1 VSSARLPSIPAP
13 DALALLRRGLEESH
27 RGKFHALQTLAA
39 AQDSFRASGNAN
51 GIGLCAAALMMTGQ
65 AMSSYRRFAEH
76 IQSLAGLRDGSL
88 EYQDHSEDLL
98 AHAGLLAGLLMFA
111 PADPFC
117 DRCVARI
124 IDLLEVE
131 LDVNLRFA
139 AGRVALFY
147 TEPREQ
153 REVGNRVNALIEPLM
168 DRPELTPHRLGRWL
182 TFRLRVAAAAK
193 DRLQL
198 ERVKKRALELVRL
211 HAEPDVT
218 AWLAISDFDAAL
230 PRRDFE
236 RAQGALATIEAITDP
251 TNLMDLRRFE
261 WLQGRLALAKGDG
274 DAALLHATHA
284 RKYSED
290 LEVPPPILG
299 VTVALEAQAR
309 VLTGDLAEAR
319 AGFGEAAQMVAVLHA
334 EEMRDMIRMVD
345 AYEAGGAGRSDARR
359 LLEAAF
365 AAPRMRQFYDSFDTN
380 PRFGATMCALALAQ
394 DVEPEFVR
402 RIIEMN
408 GYAPPPEAGAS
419 WPWPVKIT
427 TLGRFDV
434 SSNGRPMAVPR
445 KSPRKPLELLK
456 ALIAAGGRGI
466 DKQRLADFLWD
477 NATAEAAS
485 AAFDMAVMRLRKL
498 LAVPE
503 AIVVEDGKIGL
514 DPARVWLDLWAFDCD
529 VDALQPLL
537 RRADNDATVAT
548 IGERMLALYRG
559 PFLDNEEP
567 QRWLLA
573 ARERTRQRF
582 LRSLFDAGRYWEQRE
597 RWPEAAALYERGLD
611 IDPIA
616 EDLYRRLMRCHLAQR
631 RPAEAARTFQRCRE
645 MLLAQLGVPPSAET
659 EALYRSTIGS

>member
-1 VSSARLPSIPAP
+1 MLQ
-13 DALALLRRGLEESH
+13 RGLEESH

-39 AQDSFRASGNAN
+39 AQDGFRASADPSGVA
-51 GIGLCAAALMMTGQ
+51 LCAAALLVTGQ
-65 AMSSYRRFAEH
+65 AMMSYRRFAEH

-88 EYQDHSEDLL
+88 KYGDRSEDLL

-117 DRCVARI
+117 DRCVERI
-124 IDLLEVE
+124 THLLELE
-131 LDVNLRFA
+131 LDVNLKFA
-139 AGRVALFY
+139 AGRIALFY

-153 REVGNRVNALIEPLM
+153 REFGNRVNALMEPLM

-182 TFRLRVAAAAK
+182 TFRIRVAAAAK

-198 ERVKKRALELVRL
+198 DRVKQRALELVRV

-218 AWLAISDFDAAL
+218 IWLAISDFDAAL

-236 RAQGALATIEAITDP
+236 RAQRALDGVEAILDP
-251 TNLMDLRRFE
+251 ANLNDLRRFE
-261 WLQGRLALAKGDG
+261 WLQGRLALAKGEG
-274 DAALLHATHA
+274 DAALLHATRA

-290 LEVPPPILG
+290 LEVPPPLLG
-299 VTVALEAQAR
+299 VTVATEAQAR
-309 VLTGDLAEAR
+309 VLTGDLAKAR
-319 AGFGEAAQMVAVLHA
+319 AGFDAAVEMVAVLHA

-345 AYEAGGAGRSDARR
+345 AYEAIGAGRPDARR
-359 LLEAAF
+359 LLELAF

-380 PRFGATMCALALAQ
+380 PRFGATMCALALAH

-402 RIIEMN
+402 RIIELN
-408 GYAPPPEAGAS
+408 GHAPPPEAGHS

-434 SSNGRPMAVPR
+434 SSHGRPMAIPR

-456 ALIAAGGRGI
+456 ALIAAGGRGV

-477 NATAEAAS
+477 DATADAAS
-485 AAFDMAVMRLRKL
+485 AALDMAVMRLRKL

-503 AIVVEDGKIGL
+503 AIVIEDGKIGL
-514 DPARVWLDLWAFDCD
+514 DPARVWLDLWAFDRD

-537 RRADNDATVAT
+537 RHADDDAAVAA

-582 LRSLFDAGRYWEQRE
+582 LRSLSDAGSYWERRE
-597 RWPEAAALYERGLD
+597 RWSEAATLYERGLD

-616 EDLYRRLMRCHLAQR
+616 EDLYRRLMRCYLAQR
-631 RPAEAARTFQRCRE
+631 RPAEAARIFHRCRE

-659 EALYRSTIGS
+659 EALFRSTIGG

>member
-1 VSSARLPSIPAP
+1 MV
-13 DALALLRRGLEESH
+13 
-27 RGKFHALQTLAA
+27 
-39 AQDSFRASGNAN
+39 
-51 GIGLCAAALMMTGQ
+51 TGQ
-65 AMSSYRRFAEH
+65 AMNSYRKFAEH

-88 EYQDHSEDLL
+88 RYEDHGENLL

-117 DRCVARI
+117 DRCVDRI
-124 IDLLEVE
+124 IRLLELE
-131 LDVNLRFA
+131 LDVNLKFA
-139 AGRVALFY
+139 AGRVVLFY

-153 REVGNRVNALIEPLM
+153 RELGNRVNALIEPLM

-182 TFRLRVAAAAK
+182 TFRIRVVAFAK

-198 ERVKKRALELVRL
+198 DRVKKRALELVRL
-211 HAEPDVT
+211 HAEPHVT
-218 AWLAISDFDAAL
+218 SWLAISDLDAAL

-236 RAQGALATIEAITDP
+236 RAQRALDAIEAILDP
-251 TNLMDLRRFE
+251 TSLSDLRQFE
-261 WLQGRLALAKGDG
+261 WLQGRLALAKGEG
-274 DAALLHATHA
+274 DAALLHATRA
-284 RKYSED
+284 QRYSED
-290 LEVPPPILG
+290 LELPPPLLG

-309 VLTGDLAEAR
+309 VLTGDLKEAR
-319 AGFGEAAQMVAVLHA
+319 ASFSEAVQMVAVLHA

-345 AYEAGGAGRSDARR
+345 AYEAIGAGRSDARR
-359 LLEAAF
+359 LLETAF

-380 PRFGATMCALALAQ
+380 PRFGATMCALALAH
-394 DVEPEFVR
+394 DVEPEFAR
-402 RIIEMN
+402 RIIELN
-408 GYAPPPEAGAS
+408 GYAPPPEAGTS

-434 SSNGRPMAVPR
+434 SSNGRPLAVPR

-477 NATAEAAS
+477 DAAAD
-485 AAFDMAVMRLRKL
+485 AAGAALDMAVMRLRKL

-503 AIVVEDGKIGL
+503 AVVIEDGKIGL
-514 DPARVWLDLWAFDCD
+514 DPARVWLDLWAFDRD
-529 VDALQPLL
+529 VDSLQRLV
-537 RRADNDATVAT
+537 RHAENDAAVAA
-548 IGERMLALYRG
+548 IGERMLALYHG
-559 PFLDNEEP
+559 PFLENEEP

-582 LRSLFDAGRYWEQRE
+582 LRSLLDAGSYWERRE
-597 RWPEAAALYERGLD
+597 RWSVAAALYERGLD

-645 MLLAQLGVPPSAET
+645 MLMTQLGVPPSPET
-659 EALYRSTIGS
+659 EALLRSSISD

>member
-1 VSSARLPSIPAP
+1 ML
-13 DALALLRRGLEESH
+13 
-27 RGKFHALQTLAA
+27 
-39 AQDSFRASGNAN
+39 
-51 GIGLCAAALMMTGQ
+51 TGQ
-65 AMSSYRRFAEH
+65 AMMSYRRFGEH

-88 EYQDHSEDLL
+88 KFGDHSEDLL

-117 DRCVARI
+117 DRCIDRI
-124 IDLLEVE
+124 VRLLEME
-131 LDVNLRFA
+131 LDVNLKFA

-153 REVGNRVNALIEPLM
+153 REFGNRVNALIEPLM

-182 TFRLRVAAAAK
+182 TFRIRVVAFAK

-198 ERVKKRALELVRL
+198 DRVRKRALELVRL
-211 HAEPDVT
+211 HADPDVT
-218 AWLAISDFDAAL
+218 SWLAVSDFDAAL

-236 RAQGALATIEAITDP
+236 RAQHAVDAIEAVLDP
-251 TNLMDLRRFE
+251 TNLNDVRMFE
-261 WLQGRLALAKGDG
+261 WLYGRLALAKGEG
-274 DAALLHATHA
+274 DAALLHATRA

-290 LEVPPPILG
+290 LEFPPPMLG

-309 VLTGDLAEAR
+309 VLMGDLAGAR
-319 AGFGEAAQMVAVLHA
+319 ACFSEAVQMVAVLHA

-345 AYEAGGAGRSDARR
+345 AYEAIGAGRSDARG

-380 PRFGATMCALALAQ
+380 PRFGATMCALALAG

-402 RIIEMN
+402 RIIELN

-434 SSNGRPMAVPR
+434 ECNGRPVAVPR
-445 KSPRKPLELLK
+445 RSPRKPLELLK
-456 ALIAAGGRGI
+456 ALIAAGGRGV
-466 DKQRLADFLWD
+466 DKQRLADRLWD
-477 NATAEAAS
+477 DAAAESAS
-485 AAFDMAVMRLRKL
+485 AALDMAIMRLRKL

-503 AIVVEDGKIGL
+503 AVVIEDGKIGL
-514 DPARVWLDLWAFDCD
+514 DPRHVWLDLWAFDRD
-529 VDALQPLL
+529 VDALQPLI
-537 RRADNDATVAT
+537 RKSDDAPVAA
-548 IGERMLALYRG
+548 IGQRMLALYRG
-559 PFLDNEEP
+559 PFLDNEDAQP
-567 QRWLLA
+567 WLLA

-582 LRSLFDAGRYWEQRE
+582 MRSLSDAGRYWERHEQ
-597 RWPEAAALYERGLD
+597 WSEAAALYERGLEV
-611 IDPIA
+611 DPLA

-631 RPAEAARTFQRCRE
+631 RPAEAAYVFQRCRE

-659 EALYRSTIGS
+659 EALLPAPSQR

>member
-1 VSSARLPSIPAP
+1 VPHLPASTAA
-13 DALALLRRGLEESH
+13 DRRALLRRGLQESH

-39 AQDSFRASGNAN
+39 AKDGFFASADPSGVA
-51 GIGLCAAALMMTGQ
+51 LCAAALLMTGQ

-88 EYQDHSEDLL
+88 AYADRSEDLL
-98 AHAGLLAGLLMFA
+98 AHAGLLAGLLMLA

-117 DRCVARI
+117 DHCVDRI
-124 IDLLEVE
+124 IRLLELE
-131 LDVNLRFA
+131 LDVNLKFA
-139 AGRVALFY
+139 AGRIALFY
-147 TEPREQ
+147 TEPREL
-153 REVGNRVNALIEPLM
+153 RELGNRVNALLEPLM

-182 TFRLRVAAAAK
+182 TFRIRVVAK

-198 ERVKKRALELVRL
+198 KRTKARALELVRR

-218 AWLAISDFDAAL
+218 IWLAISEFDAAL

-236 RAQGALATIEAITDP
+236 RARRALNTIEAILDP
-251 TNLMDLRRFE
+251 ANLNDLRRFE
-261 WLQGRLALAKGDG
+261 WLQGRLALANGEG
-274 DAALLHATHA
+274 DAALLHATRA

-290 LEVPPPILG
+290 LEVPPPLLG

-309 VLTGDLAEAR
+309 VLTGDLTGAR
-319 AGFGEAAQMVAVLHA
+319 ACFNETLPMVAVLHA
-334 EEMRDMIRMVD
+334 DEMRDMIRMVD
-345 AYEAGGAGRSDARR
+345 AYEAVFAWGPDARQ

-380 PRFGATMCALALAQ
+380 PRFGATMCALALAH
-394 DVEPEFVR
+394 DVESEFAR
-402 RIIEMN
+402 RVIESN
-408 GYAPPPEAGAS
+408 AYAPPPEAGVS

-434 SSNGRPMAVPR
+434 SCNGRPMAAPG

-466 DKQRLADFLWD
+466 DKQRLSDFLWGD
-477 NATAEAAS
+477 AAAEAAN

-498 LAVPE
+498 LGVPE
-503 AIVVEDGKIGL
+503 AIVIEDGKMGL
-514 DPARVWLDLWAFDCD
+514 DPHRVWLDLWAFDRD

-537 RRADNDATVAT
+537 RNTDDDAAIAA

-559 PFLDNEEP
+559 PFMDNEEP

-582 LRSLFDAGRYWEQRE
+582 LRSVSDAGRYWERRE
-597 RWPEAAALYERGLD
+597 RWPEAAGLYERGLES
-611 IDPIA
+611 DPLA
-616 EDLYRRLMRCHLAQR
+616 EDLYRRLMRCHLAQK
-631 RPAEAARTFQRCRE
+631 RPAEAARIFWRCRE
-645 MLLAQLGVPPSAET
+645 MLSAQLGVPPSAET
-659 EALYRSTIGS
+659 ETLFRSI